1 MANCKKWLSIKKNM
15 ILEGYTSVYSPL
27 VNVAHQAFTCRSK
40 DSYDDAHDVKKKKLT
55 IITVVLPN

>member
-1 MANCKKWLSIKKNM
+1 MANCKKRLSIKKNM

-27 VNVAHQAFTCRSK
+27 VSVAHQAFTCRSK
-40 DSYDDAHDVKKKKLT
+40 DSYNTAHDVKKKLT